1 MRRPKCWIVAGCFV
15 ACAAAGPLA
24 GCSAASTETHEIK
37 TQTSLPVCP
46 PSAPTRADDGDVIS
60 AEGAA
65 PTLEQAIEQARA
77 ELVRGLETQVQARN
91 EGIAELHDE
100 VVHNE
105 FTTHVS
111 SWASRTLSACETT
124 RRCRQDGLVHA
135 TVRCDRRTPLDR
147 EVGLASPKLAAA
159 LPRDAIILVVPG
171 TDQDGW
177 ITALGEHVAQLFL
190 ARMDNAAL
198 HGAKFAQPSR
208 WEPAKVRDVARENN
222 ATHFLRI
229 QHRSLGPD
237 LVEVQASLLD
247 VATDLAVPGSN
258 VLLQAH
264 LLPEQAGLM
273 AVRGPLFPQKGVQD
287 LAGSQHGKAEL
298 AVSQAII
305 AAGSEVRVKF
315 KLQDDSYVLLLD
327 LYEDG
332 RIASLVPGPLAPAHK
347 FARGIWHLGD
357 QKLIACP
364 LPGHVTTR
372 ENIKLIAASEAF
384 WAGIVPDT
392 EDGVVLEPGRS
403 GTIAALVVAAEKWR
417 ASGKPMAEVTIPY
430 TVDGRRESKNCPAW
444 GQ

>member
-1 MRRPKCWIVAGCFV
+1 MRNPKRWLVAGYFCSS
-15 ACAAAGPLA
+15 AAAFPLA
-24 GCSAASTETHEIK
+24 ACSAAGVQ
-37 TQTSLPVCP
+37 TQVIATQSGLTAC
-46 PSAPTRADDGDVIS
+46 APAPATRAEEGDVVT

-65 PTLEQAIEQARA
+65 STLEQAIDHARA
-77 ELVRGLETQVQARN
+77 EIVRGFETQVQAKN
-91 EGIAELHDE
+91 EGNARLHDE
-100 VVHNE
+100 VEHNE

-111 SWASRTLSACETT
+111 SWASRTLVACETT
-124 RRCRQDGLVHA
+124 RQCWQDGLVHA

-147 EVGLASPKLAAA
+147 EVGLAAPKLAAA
-159 LPRDAIILVVPG
+159 LPRDAIILLVPG

-190 ARMDNAAL
+190 ARMDTAAR

-208 WEPAKVRDVARENN
+208 WEPAKVRDVAREHN

-247 VATDLAVPGSN
+247 VATDLSVPGSN

-264 LLPEQAGLM
+264 LLPEQAGLL

-287 LAGSQHGKAEL
+287 LVGSHHGKAEI
-298 AVSQAII
+298 AVSHALIP
-305 AAGSEVRVKF
+305 AGGEVSVKF
-315 KLQDDSYVLLLD
+315 KLQEDSYVLLLD

-332 RIASLVPGPLAPAHK
+332 RVASMVPGPLAPARK

-384 WAGIVPDT
+384 WADIVPQT
-392 EDGVVLEPGRS
+392 ADGVLLEPG
-403 GTIAALVVAAEKWR
+403 
-417 ASGKPMAEVTIPY
+417 P
-430 TVDGRRESKNCPAW
+430 
-444 GQ
+444 GQT